1 MSDGLR
7 RYVVTVFD
15 AADEGRVIALVDVE
29 AGGARRAAD
38 EVAADYW
45 SGGTVIARGVDDG
58 SDTFTVR
65 RGAA

>member
-1 MSDGLR
+1 MRELR
-7 RYVVTVFD
+7 RYVATVYD

-29 AGGARRAAD
+29 AGGAQRAAD

-45 SGGTVIARGVDDG
+45 SAGTVIARNVDDPQD
-58 SDTFTVR
+58 SFTVR